1 MPDEDLPEYFDR
13 DGRRITYETYGR
25 LRLDRGYRSVAET
38 IEHRYRVST
47 IWLGKDPR
55 PNLCTIHGTA
65 PRLFETL
72 IFTPQGIINDLIL
85 TPYQR
90 WYPTELEALTGHY
103 KALRWLR
110 GRRAVAN

>member
-1 MPDEDLPEYFDR
+1 MPDDDLPKYFDR
-13 DGRRITYETYGR
+13 DGHRISYETYGR

-55 PNLCTIHGTA
+55 PDLCSDPGNG

-72 IFTPQGIINDLIL
+72 IFTPQGIVNSVIH
-85 TPYQR
+85 TPYLC
-90 WYPTELEALTGHY
+90 WYPTELEALAGHY
-103 KALRWLR
+103 EALRWLR
-110 GRRAVAN
+110 VRRAVAN